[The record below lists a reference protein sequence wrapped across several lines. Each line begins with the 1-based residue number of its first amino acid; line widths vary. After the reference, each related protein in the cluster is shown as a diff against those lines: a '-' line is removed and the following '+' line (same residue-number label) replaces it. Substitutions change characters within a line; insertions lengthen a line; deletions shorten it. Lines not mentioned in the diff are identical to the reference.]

1 MTLVDVE
8 RFVGGGQVHLEDEGD
23 NAVDL
28 DVLDHAGEEDLLET
42 PARQT
47 FVAKQIKDADN
58 AVGVVGRTGC
68 SLNILLFWK
77 ILKHWVS
84 LFSLGVSVC
93 THNNRQVEHQR
104 CSRTG
109 RVQKNHQILRKT
121 QYFMNTLYL

>member
-58 AVGVVGRTGC
+58 AVGVVGRAGC
-68 SLNILLFWK
+68 SLNIVLFWK
-77 ILKHWVS
+77 ILKHS
-84 LFSLGVSVC
+84 GLLGFSVFS
-93 THNNRQVEHQR
+93 R
-104 CSRTG
+104 CQC
-109 RVQKNHQILRKT
+109 VYT
-121 QYFMNTLYL
+121 Q